1 MSALM
6 QRAFGE
12 ELTVDRYAGSEVHL
26 LVGRPQVEEPRPPV
40 TDEYLKSLSSLRRL
54 SAQGDG
60 MRAFMGMLLTI
71 KTSKYRLIVIDEPE
85 AFLHPPQARLL
96 GRILAEQHA
105 DGTQIVV
112 ATHSEDIV
120 QGVTSAAPPTGYDPT
135 IVRLNR
141 RGPDFS
147 AFQISVEKVQQLYHD
162 PLLRHSS
169 VMSGLFYQGVA
180 VCEGDS
186 DCTYYQ
192 AVLAHLVSSSTVAA
206 RDVHFMHCGGKAR
219 IWKALDALRSA
230 NVPAVALVDFDV
242 LKSDEIL
249 RRNQATGL

>member
-1 MSALM
+1 
-6 QRAFGE
+6 
-12 ELTVDRYAGSEVHL
+12 L
-26 LVGRPQVEEPRPPV
+26 LVG
-40 TDEYLKSLSSLRRL
+40 
-54 SAQGDG
+54 
-60 MRAFMGMLLTI
+60 
-71 KTSKYRLIVIDEPE
+71 EPE

-105 DGTQIVV
+105 DGTQVVV

-147 AFQISVEKVQQLYHD
+147 AFQISVEKVQQLYDD

-186 DCTYYQ
+186 DCTYHQ

-206 RDVHFMHCGGKAR
+206 RDVNFMHCGGKAR
-219 IWKALDALRSA
+219 IWKELDALRSA

-249 RRNQATGL
+249 AKLVSVAGGNLDELAADLSVLRQAITARDVPVKTAAARAEIDAVFDKVRSAEVTDGLRNSVTSALLTRNLATGLCAYRWM

>member
-1 MSALM
+1 M
-6 QRAFGE
+6 
-12 ELTVDRYAGSEVHL
+12 
-26 LVGRPQVEEPRPPV
+26 
-40 TDEYLKSLSSLRRL
+40 
-54 SAQGDG
+54 
-60 MRAFMGMLLTI
+60 
-71 KTSKYRLIVIDEPE
+71 
-85 AFLHPPQARLL
+85 
-96 GRILAEQHA
+96 
-105 DGTQIVV
+105 
-112 ATHSEDIV
+112 

-147 AFQISVEKVQQLYHD
+147 AFQISVEKVQQLYDD

-186 DCTYYQ
+186 DCTYHQ

-206 RDVHFMHCGGKAR
+206 RDVNFMHCGGKAR
-219 IWKALDALRSA
+219 IWKELDALRSA

-249 RRNQATGL
+249 AKLVSVAGGNLDELAADLSVLRQAITARDVPVKTAAARAEIDAVFDKVRSAEVTDGLRNSVTSALLTRNLATGLCAYRWM